1 MRETDNRL
9 IDEFADALW
18 LADGLAKNTL
28 SAYRS
33 DLTLF
38 ADWLDSHGHG
48 LARADEIAINSY
60 LAHLHDR
67 PGGFKAAS
75 QRRLHST
82 LRRFYSWLLDQGRI
96 TIDPML
102 NIERPI
108 RTERFPKTLSEN
120 NIGDL
125 LDAPDVGTP
134 RGLRDRALLETL
146 YATGLR
152 VSELVNLKLFEI
164 SLTDSVVRVTGK
176 GSKERLVP
184 LGQSAVE
191 WLNRY
196 LRDAR
201 PRLLRDV
208 LSDYVFITGR
218 SGSGSMTRQMAW
230 SLIKKYATQCGIP
243 RQGISPHVLRHAFAT
258 HLLNHGADL
267 RVVQMLLGHADISTT
282 QVYTHVA
289 RERLKELHQVHHPRG

>member
-1 MRETDNRL
+1 MKETDNHL

-33 DLTLF
+33 DLALF
-38 ADWLDSHGHG
+38 AGWLEDKGHSLADSGE
-48 LARADEIAINSY
+48 ADVNNY
-60 LAHLHDR
+60 FAHLHTR
-67 PGGFKAAS
+67 VGGFKAAS

-82 LRRFYSWLLDQGRI
+82 LRRFYGWMLEQGRI
-96 TIDPML
+96 TADPML
-102 NIERPI
+102 NVERPM

-125 LDAPDVGTP
+125 LGAPDTKTP

-152 VSELVNLKLFEI
+152 VSELVGLKLFEVN
-164 SLTDSVVRVTGK
+164 LADGVVRVFGK

-184 LGQSAVE
+184 LGEMAVE
-191 WLNRY
+191 WLSRY
-196 LRDAR
+196 LREAR
-201 PRLLRDV
+201 PTLLKGAT
-208 LSDYVFITGR
+208 SDFVFVTGR
-218 SGSGSMTRQMAW
+218 SGSSSMTRQMAW
-230 SLIKKYATQCGIP
+230 SLIKKYAAVCGIP
-243 RQGISPHVLRHAFAT
+243 RQRISPHVLRHAFAT